1 MDKKTA
7 IKSTE
12 EQMKK
17 TIHAVERELSELR
30 TGRANPKMVEGLH
43 VNYYGAPTMLKDMA
57 TISVPEARMIVIQP
71 WDQTAIPEIEKA
83 VLASNLGITPSND
96 GKLIRL
102 IVPPLSGDRRDEMVR
117 MVKKIVEEGKV
128 SIRTVRKDAN
138 ERVKQLEKEKKIT
151 EDDRFQVLE
160 EIQKMTDRYVK
171 DLDKHLEDKEKELRE
186 V

>member
-1 MDKKTA
+1 MDKKTM
-7 IKSTE
+7 IKTTE
-12 EQMKK
+12 DHMKK
-17 TIHAVERELSELR
+17 TIHAVERELAELR

-43 VNYYGAPTMLKDMA
+43 VDYYGAPTMLKDMA

-71 WDQTAIPEIEKA
+71 WDPTAIPEIEKA
-83 VLASNLGITPSND
+83 VQASSLGITPSND

-102 IVPPLSGDRRDEMVR
+102 IVPQLSGDRRDELVK

-138 ERVKQLEKEKKIT
+138 EKVKQLEKEKKLT
-151 EDDRFQVLE
+151 EDDRFHALD

-171 DLDKHLEDKEKELRE
+171 DLDRHLEEKEKEN
-186 V
+186 